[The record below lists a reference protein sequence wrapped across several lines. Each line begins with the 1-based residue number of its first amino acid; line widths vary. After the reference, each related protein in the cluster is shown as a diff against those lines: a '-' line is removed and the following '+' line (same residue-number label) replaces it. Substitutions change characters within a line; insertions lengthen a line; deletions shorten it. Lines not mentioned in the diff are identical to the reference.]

1 MLGSFRNPPGYTQNN
16 VWPNFWASC
25 SLTKLTHKVNHHG
38 RTGSCA
44 PNVVHLGL
52 EAPKWP
58 HLHLWGLAA
67 VGSPPSGP
75 THMATLSR
83 RMIGLLSLEAELLEK
98 KRKLKDLLSRSSEF
112 LKPHSTAFC
121 GSKQVTGQPRFKEE
135 GTKRLRPWAWQEWQ
149 ACPEWGTVSLH
160 IVSPLVPRVRIL
172 LACIPDPRV
181 QSVQITI
188 ISSWTTA
195 TAPSFL
201 PRP

>member
-1 MLGSFRNPPGYTQNN
+1 MCAQRGSSRIGGSKMAPPT
-16 VWPNFWASC
+16 
-25 SLTKLTHKVNHHG
+25 SL
-38 RTGSCA
+38 RTCCCRFSS
-44 PNVVHLGL
+44 
-52 EAPKWP
+52 KWP
-58 HLHLWGLAA
+58 HSL
-67 VGSPPSGP
+67 
-75 THMATLSR
+75 ATLSR

-188 ISSWTTA
+188 ISS
-195 TAPSFL
+195 
-201 PRP
+201 